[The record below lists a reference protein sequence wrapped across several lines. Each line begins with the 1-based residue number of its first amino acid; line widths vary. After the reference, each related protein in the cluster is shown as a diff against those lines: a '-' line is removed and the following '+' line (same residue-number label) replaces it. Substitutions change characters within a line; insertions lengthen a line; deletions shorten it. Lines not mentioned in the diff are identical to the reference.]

1 MSDSPFSATTVAP
14 RRRLRRLGELLCCCL
29 PVRQQKVD
37 GRCVFTRFL
46 KAEASEN
53 TALFR
58 VSISILK
65 LRSSLHQDKVA
76 TGIELEHIGMYSRME
91 VFRYSSFFISF
102 PSLFRP
108 RVLDSLSIWFC
119 PVKIHLLI
127 IFFLQKMTFIMIIFW
142 VRELKSIQVM
152 VRLHIFPIFSF
163 LGKVLSFLKRDDNIF
178 ARKEII
184 GKKGS
189 GQ

>member
-46 KAEASEN
+46 KTEASEN

-152 VRLHIFPIFSF
+152 VRLHTRSIR
-163 LGKVLSFLKRDDNIF
+163 L
-178 ARKEII
+178 
-184 GKKGS
+184 
-189 GQ
+189 